1 MSYEQNSIGSIGTI
15 RLEKRKMLGY
25 YAAGH
30 DTSMIPGHKCP
41 TAMHKKTLIQRN

>member
-1 MSYEQNSIGSIGTI
+1 VDWHHKA
-15 RLEKRKMLGY
+15 REKEDAGIN

-41 TAMHKKTLIQRN
+41 TAMHNEASHEGEDAF